1 MEFDVVLLILDGIL
15 RKRNLANTWRNTGS
29 WVLQGAHLLV
39 QNQGVD
45 WQDWRWMGT
54 VGFGCSHKPLPE
66 QRLLQG
72 HAALGHIWNCSWISW
87 HDSCFG
93 CRREETDDHPLTKRL
108 MVLLLL
114 LVSPKGTC
122 IASVS
127 TRTLTQKNLFCLF
140 GFLSTMTLKN
150 GFSKHDMISL
160 VQLFR
165 RMSSPDDGFISRCD
179 MHMETIFSFYYVVA
193 IHLDCNL
200 VLAIALLI
208 HILAS
213 RCHPFLWSIV
223 FYMVQRKDATSGWK
237 MRYRRFLGW
246 KWRSG
251 IISLHGELRCS
262 FQWLLLLCLRVA
274 GWGLY

>member
-1 MEFDVVLLILDGIL
+1 MQKG
-15 RKRNLANTWRNTGS
+15 RNRWSSTHQKTHGPLAF
-29 WVLQGAHLLV
+29 
-39 QNQGVD
+39 
-45 WQDWRWMGT
+45 
-54 VGFGCSHKPLPE
+54 VGQS
-66 QRLLQG
+66 QG
-72 HAALGHIWNCSWISW
+72 HLYCISE
-87 HDSCFG
+87 HKD
-93 CRREETDDHPLTKRL
+93 TDAKES
-108 MVLLLL
+108 LL
-114 LVSPKGTC
+114 
-122 IASVS
+122 
-127 TRTLTQKNLFCLF
+127 LF